1 MLSNVS
7 CNNIDSLSGAL
18 NNRSKNTWIIK
29 LAWKWNQKWTV
40 NPAGWN
46 KLARVAK
53 AFDWLAAHFLS
64 SQISVIVTDSDD
76 LAAIGETS
84 AVISNQT
91 IGKVVK

>member
-1 MLSNVS
+1 M
-7 CNNIDSLSGAL
+7 
-18 NNRSKNTWIIK
+18 
-29 LAWKWNQKWTV
+29 
-40 NPAGWN
+40 
-46 KLARVAK
+46 AK